1 MYQNLKVDIIYYN
14 TNTDFELEF
23 NLCGCCRMRLLTDKA
38 SEQKSL
44 VHMLARGVSRSRIII
59 VIGSLFGDNGIINL
73 VSSAIGTSLET
84 ADNAA
89 YGISGNDE
97 ISVLKGSTPLVT
109 SEGYF
114 GGCIIE
120 SGPQTMILLTENK
133 SIRKTIMNTLIHPYV
148 EELSAV
154 ALKEKAASVQMAEIK
169 PEAEPIT
176 ETAEVAYEEPTADFE
191 NAEQPAE
198 EIDAEEIPISD
209 DAEDEENFDDVQTSD
224 GMVFTADGADN
235 NDDGKPADNSQL
247 FVEAGVGDYTQKSY
261 YTGNDYNA
269 DVEDFVFNK
278 PQNISSRKSKINLN
292 VLLLVITVILLIAVA
307 AICFCVF
314 YIPAKNDISA
324 AEYIHD
330 IFKTLFA

>member
-73 VSSAIGTSLET
+73 VSSAIGTSLEKT
-84 ADNAA
+84 DNAA

-97 ISVLKGSTPLVT
+97 ISILKGSTPLVT

-133 SIRKTIMNTLIHPYV
+133 SIRKTIMHTLIHPYV
-148 EELSAV
+148 EELSAI
-154 ALKEKAASVQMAEIK
+154 ALKEKAAGVQK
-169 PEAEPIT
+169 PETKPESAPIAETP
-176 ETAEVAYEEPTADFE
+176 ETIAEEVIPVSDI
-191 NAEQPAE
+191 AEQPTE
-198 EIDAEEIPISD
+198 EKTPESEPVAGEQ
-209 DAEDEENFDDVQTSD
+209 EDNAVFDDVQTSD
-224 GMVFTADGADN
+224 GMIFTAEDGDKE
-235 NDDGKPADNSQL
+235 NDTKHSDNSQL

-261 YTGNDYNA
+261 YTGNEYNA
-269 DVEDFVFNK
+269 EVDDFVFNK
-278 PQNISSRKSKINLN
+278 PRNRGSGKFNFNMLILI
-292 VLLLVITVILLIAVA
+292 VTIILLVAVA
-307 AICFCVF
+307 ALCFCVF
-314 YIPAKNDISA
+314 YIPAKNDVTA
-324 AEYIHD
+324 VQYIRD

>member
-73 VSSAIGTSLET
+73 VSSAIGTSLEKT
-84 ADNAA
+84 DNAA

-97 ISVLKGSTPLVT
+97 ISILKGSTPLVT

-133 SIRKTIMNTLIHPYV
+133 SIRKTIMHTLIHPYV
-148 EELSAV
+148 EELSAI
-154 ALKEKAASVQMAEIK
+154 ALKEKAAGVQK
-169 PEAEPIT
+169 PESAPIAETP
-176 ETAEVAYEEPTADFE
+176 ETIAEEVTPVSDV
-191 NAEQPAE
+191 AEQPTE
-198 EIDAEEIPISD
+198 EKEPESEPVADEQ
-209 DAEDEENFDDVQTSD
+209 EENAVFDDVQTSD
-224 GMVFTADGADN
+224 GMVFTAEDGDKE
-235 NDDGKPADNSQL
+235 NDTKHADNSQL

-261 YTGNDYNA
+261 YTGNEYNA
-269 DVEDFVFNK
+269 EVDDFVFNK
-278 PQNISSRKSKINLN
+278 PRNRGSGKFNFNMLILI
-292 VLLLVITVILLIAVA
+292 VTIILLVAVA
-307 AICFCVF
+307 ALCFCVF
-314 YIPAKNDISA
+314 YIPAKNDVTA
-324 AEYIHD
+324 VQYIRD